1 MMKKKRTTIIAEAG
15 VNHNGS
21 IQTAKELIKV
31 AAHAGADI
39 VKFQTFKAESLLT
52 KKAEKAHYQKAI
64 TSVEETQFEM
74 IKNLELNEAVHFD
87 LMKYAEKEKIQF
99 LSTPFDTE
107 SIQLLD
113 KLGIPI
119 YKIPSGEINNLP
131 YLKDISKRGKPII
144 ISTGMSTM
152 DEIRSAIDILIQSS
166 LSKDDITVLHC
177 NTEYPTPMKDVNLNA
192 MVNMGNELDV
202 KVGYSDHTLGIEVA
216 IAAVALGAEVI
227 EKHFTLDRSFSGP
240 DHSASLE
247 PNELKSMVTSI
258 RNIEF
263 ALGDGIKRPS
273 ESEKKNISIVRKS
286 IIAKKDIKKGE
297 LFSEDNLSTKRPG
310 TGISPMLWDDL
321 IGRIAQK
328 SFQKDDLIK

>member
-1 MMKKKRTTIIAEAG
+1 MKKKRTTIIAEAG

>member
-1 MMKKKRTTIIAEAG
+1 MNRKQTTIIAEAG
-15 VNHNGS
+15 VNHNGN
-21 IQTAKELIKV
+21 IQTAKELIKI
-31 AAHAGADI
+31 AAEAGADI
-39 VKFQTFKAESLLT
+39 VKFQTFKAEGLVT
-52 KKAEKAHYQKAI
+52 KKAEKARYQKAMN
-64 TSVEETQFEM
+64 TTEETQFDM
-74 IKNLELNEAVHFD
+74 IKNLELNEADHLA
-87 LMKYAEKEKIQF
+87 LMKFAEKENIQF
-99 LSTPFDTE
+99 LSTPFDIE

-113 KLGIPI
+113 KLGVSI

-131 YLKDISKRGKPII
+131 YLRNISKRGKPVI

-152 DEIRSAIDILIQSS
+152 DEVRLAIDILIENT

-177 NTEYPTPMKDVNLNA
+177 NTEYPTPMNDVNLNA
-192 MVNMGNELDV
+192 MVSMGNQLDV

-216 IAAVALGAEVI
+216 IAAVALGATVI
-227 EKHFTLDRSFSGP
+227 EKHFTLDRSFPGP

-247 PNELKSMVTSI
+247 PNELKTMVKSI
-258 RNIEF
+258 RNTES

-297 LFSEDNLSTKRPG
+297 LFSENNLSTKRPG

-321 IGRIAQK
+321 IGRIAEK
-328 SFQKDDLIK
+328 SFKKDDLIK